1 MVSRNKNYDIVIL
14 FKQGTHMKGLQ
25 QLSCSVCYVSDTQVF
40 WRGKATGSPAEL
52 VVPMREIQ
60 LLHSGVAQK

>member
-25 QLSCSVCYVSDTQVF
+25 QLFCSVYYVSDTQVF

-52 VVPMREIQ
+52 VVPMR
-60 LLHSGVAQK
+60 